1 MGSAGSNT
9 TADHITVLTEA
20 IAQLPARYRLD
31 LLITVDGVG
40 ASHGLVDHIPC
51 STPHRGGGCTTH
63 RLGAG
68 HPGTSGHH
76 LGAKSAWGI
85 VLETEGQPRE
95 VDEAGVVELTAL
107 LRHGPHGDQLVNWPE
122 DMCIVARREREP
134 HPGAQLSLFEAT
146 DGWRYQLRAIN
157 TPRGNVQFVEARHR
171 PIYIPQVVERSSLVR
186 PHPRRSRCIADIT
199 ARPRIGSAALE

>member
-107 LRHGPHGDQLVNWPE
+107 LRHGPLGDQLVNWPE
-122 DMCIVARREREP
+122 DMCIVARRERAP
-134 HPGAQLSLFEAT
+134 PRRAALAVRSHRRVALPAPGHQHPTRE
-146 DGWRYQLRAIN
+146 
-157 TPRGNVQFVEARHR
+157 R
-171 PIYIPQVVERSSLVR
+171 PIRRGPPPPDLHSS
-186 PHPRRSRCIADIT
+186 SR
-199 ARPRIGSAALE
+199 